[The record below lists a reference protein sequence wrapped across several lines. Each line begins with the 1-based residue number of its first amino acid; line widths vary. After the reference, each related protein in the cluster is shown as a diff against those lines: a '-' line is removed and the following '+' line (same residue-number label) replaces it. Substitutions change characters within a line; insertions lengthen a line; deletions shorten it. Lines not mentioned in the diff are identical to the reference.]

1 MVKFIFRI
9 MMCISLLAMTTACSK
24 DEEAPVVY
32 QEVNYATMSSMGH
45 LYKKVSMYTSLL
57 IERNIL
63 LKCMKIWEVCI
74 RINLQVLLK
83 LKKMKI

>member
-1 MVKFIFRI
+1 

-32 QEVNYATMSSMGH
+32 QEVNYATMNGTWMLTEFNGAP
-45 LYKKVSMYTSLL
+45 LQEVSMYTSLL

>member
-32 QEVNYATMSSMGH
+32 QEVNYATMNGTWM
-45 LYKKVSMYTSLL
+45 LTEFYTSLL

>member
-32 QEVNYATMSSMGH
+32 QEVNYATMNGTWMLTEFNGAPLQEGQYVYITFNRKEH
-45 LYKKVSMYTSLL
+45 YCPIKVG
-57 IERNIL
+57 
-63 LKCMKIWEVCI
+63 
-74 RINLQVLLK
+74 
-83 LKKMKI
+83 

>member
-1 MVKFIFRI
+1 

-32 QEVNYATMSSMGH
+32 QEVNYATMNGTWMLTEFNGAP
-45 LYKKVSMYTSLL
+45 LQEGQYYTSLL
-57 IERNIL
+57 IERNIP
-63 LKCMKIWEVCI
+63 LKCMKTWEVCI